1 MVGHRRASF
10 LYSDHPG
17 HAVLRTLSVA
27 SLVINGTRGT
37 ATLHGAGV
45 ELPGR
50 RRVRV
55 TLTFE
60 NRPRHRSL
68 RIRLSSGYSRSG
80 RLLTGTITFIRN

>member
-1 MVGHRRASF
+1 
-10 LYSDHPG
+10 
-17 HAVLRTLSVA
+17 VLRALSVT

-55 TLTFE
+55 TLNFE
-60 NRPRHRSL
+60 NRPRHHSL